1 VSRSGKSGNL
11 CGIQYA
17 GPHRSNSIY
26 GALVLLTNGRPRQG
40 GRPQRERLRVLD
52 EVKV

>member
-17 GPHRSNSIY
+17 GPHRSNGTY
-26 GALVLLTNGRPRQG
+26 GVLVLLTMDNRDKAVDHSRSS
-40 GRPQRERLRVLD
+40 
-52 EVKV
+52 